1 MKIFEKTNL
10 IKIIIFSFFIFISL
24 VSTSLASY
32 NFSGQ
37 TGLDVTANETGHTQ
51 QKYFN
56 SADSLESGIGQIIS
70 VVLSLLGVIFLIL
83 LIFGGIQWMTAG
95 GNDEQVKK
103 AKNVIIRSII
113 GLIIILLAYI
123 ISVFVITAFSNNNL
137 LD

>member
-1 MKIFEKTNL
+1 MRLSINTKL
-10 IKIIIFSFFIFISL
+10 IKVILTTVLIFLSSAPAL
-24 VSTSLASY
+24 LADY
-32 NFSGQ
+32 NFGSQ
-37 TGLDVTANETGHTQ
+37 SGLDTTANQSGHAQ

-56 SADSLESGIGQIIS
+56 SADSLKDGIGQIIS
-70 VVLSLLGVIFLIL
+70 IILSLLGVIFLVL

-95 GNDEQVKK
+95 GNDQQVEK

-113 GLIIILLAYI
+113 GLIIILLAYV

>member
-1 MKIFEKTNL
+1 MKIFENTKL
-10 IKIIIFSFFIFISL
+10 IKVLIVSVLLFSGFF
-24 VSTSLASY
+24 STSLASY
-32 NFSGQ
+32 DFGSQ
-37 TGLDVTANETGHTQ
+37 TGLDVTANQTGHTQ

-56 SADSLESGIGQIIS
+56 SANSLNSGIGQIIS
-70 VVLSLLGVIFLIL
+70 IVLSLLGVIFLVL

>member
-1 MKIFEKTNL
+1 MKIFKKTNL
-10 IKIIIFSFFIFISL
+10 IKIIIFSFFIL
-24 VSTSLASY
+24 VSPVLNSLASY
-32 NFSGQ
+32 NFADQ
-37 TGLDVTANETGHTQ
+37 TGLNVTADQTGHTQ

-56 SADSLESGIGQIIS
+56 SADSLNSGIGQIVSI
-70 VVLSLLGVIFLIL
+70 VLSLLGVIFLVL